1 MAWKKSPPELIAAF
15 ARVVPSGGG
24 AERRPMFGYPAA
36 FVNGNM
42 FAGLHEDRVVLRLDE
57 AGIAEAKQHGATD
70 FEPMPGRRM
79 TGWVAVTGALSA
91 DEPALRRWV
100 ARAFGTRRRC
110 RRRRG
115 GRRRAAVRARA
126 PRRAA
131 GERGKLP

>member
-42 FAGLHEDRVVLRLDE
+42 FAGLHEERVVLRLDE
-57 AGIAEAKQHGATD
+57 VGIAEAKQHGATD

-79 TGWVAVTGALSA
+79 SGWVAATGPLTA

-100 ARAFGTRRRC
+100 ARAFRHTATLPPKARRKATGSRS
-110 RRRRG
+110 RPRG
-115 GRRRAAVRARA
+115 AQRSRRAR
-126 PRRAA
+126 
-131 GERGKLP
+131 